1 MASADVWAGLAS
13 GLNTLGSS
21 MQQRQQQ
28 AWQQKLREQE
38 QANELARQKALADYR
53 SELERKNREG
63 TLIGSPT
70 ATPDGQYM
78 AWQYGPDSTVSRKV
92 LDQMSEAEVQQMQQ
106 QQEAQQRLAE
116 IELQYKQGRL
126 TKQDADVQAANDRAM
141 ASRASASLSSARE
154 ENLRSGGT
162 GRAGGS
168 GSQPGRGG
176 STPKTSDIKTA
187 EEVAKTRALRELGLE
202 TAPDPENKDR
212 YDQYVRVVQKHYEN
226 VLDES
231 GNRGGAGSSRSNP
244 IVIDGPHVS
253 PPERAAWIR
262 APNPNVP
269 SGWEVIYWDPDNAK

>member
-13 GLNTLGSS
+13 GFNALGSS

-38 QANELARQKALADYR
+38 QANELARQKALAEYR
-53 SELERKNREG
+53 SELARKDREG

-78 AWQYGPDSTVSRKV
+78 AWQYGPDNTISRNV
-92 LDQMSEAEVQQMQQ
+92 LGQMSAAEIEQMQQ
-106 QQEAQQRLAE
+106 QQAAQQRLAE
-116 IELQYKQGRL
+116 IDLQYKQGRL
-126 TKQDADVQAANDRAM
+126 SKQEADVQAANARAM
-141 ASRASASLSSARE
+141 ASRASASLSGARE
-154 ENLRSGGT
+154 ENIRSGGT
-162 GRAGGS
+162 GRVGDS
-168 GSQPGRGG
+168 SPLSGRGS

-187 EEVAKTRALRELGLE
+187 EQVAETRALRELGLGA
-202 TAPDPENKDR
+202 APDPEDKDQ

-244 IVIDGPHVS
+244 LTINPGDPE
-253 PPERAAWIR
+253 PPVGTWIR
-262 APNPNVP
+262 VPSPNAP
-269 SGWEVIYWDPDNAK
+269 SGWVVVQHTNN